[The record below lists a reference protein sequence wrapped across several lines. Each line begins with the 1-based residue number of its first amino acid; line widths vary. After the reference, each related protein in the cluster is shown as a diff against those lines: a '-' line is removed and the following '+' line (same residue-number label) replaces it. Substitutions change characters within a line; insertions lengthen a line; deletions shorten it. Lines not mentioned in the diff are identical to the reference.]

1 MGCFSLS
8 FWEQVCILIVVA
20 IAVYRLWNLIA
31 PFLMQFLPAIVVA
44 IVQIVIWLFIA
55 IFCIHVIFELIGCMF
70 GAGGLSL
77 GGGTFR
83 H

>member
-1 MGCFSLS
+1 MSCFSLG

-20 IAVYRLWNLIA
+20 VAVFRLWNLLSG
-31 PFLMQFLPAIVVA
+31 FLLQFLPSVVVE
-44 IVQIVIWLFIA
+44 IIRIVIWLVIA

-77 GGGTFR
+77 GHTFR
-83 H
+83 

>member
-1 MGCFSLS
+1 MGCFSLG

-31 PFLMQFLPAIVVA
+31 PFLMKFLPAIVVA
-44 IVQIVIWLFIA
+44 IIQIVIWLVIA
-55 IFCIHVIFELIGCMF
+55 IFCIHVIFELIGCIF

-77 GGGTFR
+77 GRPFR
-83 H
+83 